1 MFGITDLT
9 TYLIG
14 TILIILLPG
23 PNSLYVMSVAS
34 RNGQKAGYRAAWGV
48 LTGDTIL
55 MLLTVIGAASL
66 LKAVPMLFI
75 ILKVIGAIYLGWLGS
90 QLLGAALQRWRSRHL
105 AEQIAFEPST
115 SSNRYF
121 ARAMSISLLNP
132 KAILFFLSFFIQF
145 VDPTYPYPS
154 LSFLILGILLQICSL
169 TYLSSLIFAGAKMA
183 DFFKSHRI
191 LSTLGI
197 ASVGILFFGF
207 ALKLVVSSI

>member
-1 MFGITDLT
+1 MFGIIDLS

-34 RNGQKAGYRAAWGV
+34 RNGLKAGYRAAWGV
-48 LTGDTIL
+48 LAGDTLL
-55 MLLTVIGAASL
+55 MLLTVVGAASL
-66 LKAVPMLFI
+66 LKAVPILFV

-90 QLLGAALQRWRSRHL
+90 QLLAAALQRWRSRHL
-105 AEQIAFEPST
+105 IEHIDFQPSS

-121 ARAMSISLLNP
+121 AKAMSISLLNP

-183 DFFKSHRI
+183 DFFKSHQL
-191 LSTLGI
+191 LSTLSI

-207 ALKLVVSSI
+207 ALKLVISTI